1 MKHISKGFSVI
12 EVMGAMAISTIMLL
26 GLQKM
31 TDISLEDSKG
41 QQAAQQQAR
50 VVNAVSKYINNFA
63 NYEALRQGSTGHLMT
78 LDLATLKTAAYLPA
92 GFPEENVYGQK
103 TCIIVKQRSN
113 PSDKLDAYIFTN
125 GGLPIEEAHLATVA
139 ATAGPGNGYILAGQA
154 RGISWSLG
162 SAELAQLNT
171 ATCAGGSTA
180 TNGHLAS
187 ALFFDGPGQMSTD
200 FLYRSKI
207 PARPEL
213 NAMTTP
219 LNMRA
224 FAKVG
229 DSDTL
234 CNSADSYSQGRIA
247 TEKDSGAVLSCQNG
261 KWQRSGFWK
270 DPVSDFTALPMQ
282 DNKLGDVRSIIDKSL
297 GFMWDGSNWKSLAVD
312 QNGNLSVP
320 ETLTT
325 KKVVTN
331 TAELKEIVNEY
342 EACQSGTIAR
352 NSRGTIMSCTESKW
366 HNVHNF
372 SMNPTPVYSNF
383 WENYGI
389 ASLLEYRINLNDLN
403 GIRPLFLSG
412 KTFCQ
417 ATSNTEVNITVNF
430 FDKHD
435 NRLGYAGECGA
446 KSDGSNGSQQSQTM
460 PGVGNS
466 SRSMRT
472 ALGIQKIPENAEYIK
487 VLIQTGCGCYAHL
500 DYTYLALEV
509 FASNY

>member
-1 MKHISKGFSVI
+1 MKQISKGFSVI
-12 EVMGAMAISTIMLL
+12 EVMGAMAIGTIMLL

-50 VVNAVSKYINNFA
+50 VVNALSKYINNFA
-63 NYEALRQGSTGHLMT
+63 NYEVLRQGSTGRLLT
-78 LDLATLKTAAYLPA
+78 LELATLKATAYLPA

-113 PSDKLDAYIFTN
+113 PSDKLDAYVFTN
-125 GGLPIEEAHLATVA
+125 GGQSIEEAQLATVA

-154 RGISWSLG
+154 RGISWGLD

-171 ATCAGGSTA
+171 ATCAGGSAA
-180 TNGHLAS
+180 TSGHLAS

-224 FAKVG
+224 FAVVAAS
-229 DSDTL
+229 DSL

-270 DPVSDFTALPMQ
+270 DPVSDFSSLPIL
-282 DNKLGDVRSIIDKSL
+282 DNKPGDVRSIIDKGL
-297 GFMWDGSNWKSLAVD
+297 GFMWDGSSWKPLAVD

-325 KKVVTN
+325 KKVITN
-331 TAELKEIVNEY
+331 TAELREVVNEY
-342 EACQSGTIAR
+342 EACQSGSIAR
-352 NSRGTIMSCTESKW
+352 NSRGMILSCTESKW
-366 HNVHNF
+366 HNLHNF
-372 SMNPTPVYSNF
+372 SMNPTPVYSNI

-389 ASLLEYRINLNDLN
+389 ASLLEYRINVNDLN
-403 GIRPLFLSG
+403 GVRPLFLSG

-417 ATSNTEVNITVNF
+417 ATSSTEVNISINF
-430 FDKHD
+430 FDKYDH
-435 NRLGYAGECGA
+435 RLGYAGECGS
-446 KSDGSNGSQQSQTM
+446 KSDGANGSK
-460 PGVGNS
+460 
-466 SRSMRT
+466 SMRT

-487 VLIQTGCGCYAHL
+487 VLILTGCGCYAHL
-500 DYTYLALEV
+500 DYTYLELEV